1 MLLNEQ
7 NRRGMTESELGA
19 RYGFSQQ
26 AFSSWKAGVVPRPK
40 MYAALAEFLQI
51 SVDQISELADE
62 AKASTGSTRLPNLGA
77 PLMGRGS
84 NDSIVI
90 EQFAIGFAAPNISNC
105 YAVRV
110 DGHHLWIDPRLTP
123 VPGNTVLVKTKNH
136 AVLATWPI
144 LAQDDQEIHVVVLAE
159 LA

>member
-19 RYGFSQQ
+19 KYGFSQQ

-51 SVDQISELADE
+51 SVDQMSELADE
-62 AKASTGSTRLPNLGA
+62 AKASTGTTKLPNIGA

-84 NDSIVI
+84 SESIIV
-90 EQFAIGFAAPNISNC
+90 EQFAVGFAAPNVSNC

-110 DGHHLWIDPRLTP
+110 DGHHLWVDPRITP
-123 VPGNTVLVKTKNH
+123 LPGNTVLIRTKDH
-136 AVLATWPI
+136 AALATWPI
-144 LAQDDQEIHVVVLAE
+144 SVQEDQEVHVVTLAE